1 MSSKSEF
8 ALVTPSK
15 ESEARPLVVLL
26 AWLGARRRHVR
37 AYSRLLER
45 NDVQS
50 LTVIGD
56 PNDTIMGRLDNIHA
70 LAKRV
75 IAHLKVSGQRAQ
87 TREAF
92 CAKFFGPAPN
102 LQFAPRRLPSSRSAC
117 PLHQKARWQ
126 VPPSNGAPPER
137 LPSGNRGVRGTI
149 ERRPADWPTPPV
161 TWRWLNLNTIRPL
174 SPSPALLQEEFP
186 SRRIVLAP
194 FSNGG
199 CYVYEFMRLELAG
212 ESEHARDFA
221 FGEFFRLLLACRR
234 SPASPSTP
242 VPLAPPPRPRALADD
257 PTAINLSGVIFDS
270 APAAITSVSG
280 AVACGKLYKEGSMA
294 SLAAYWLSYAFFAL
308 MLGITDRSAAFKD
321 RVETFPAVCPEMYV
335 WSREDTITD
344 PDWVEEVIAK
354 RAALAG
360 ADVRSA
366 RFHGSEH
373 VLHYKHSPR
382 AFTKVW
388 RDFFEDKLG
397 ETLPA
402 EADSSDEGSVSRSAS
417 FRKAAEAESADA
429 CSVVDVKA

>member
-1 MSSKSEF
+1 MSSKPEF

-37 AYSRLLER
+37 VYSRLLER

-56 PNDTIMGRLDNIHA
+56 PNDTIMGRLDNIHD

-75 IAHLKVSGQRAQ
+75 IAHL
-87 TREAF
+87 
-92 CAKFFGPAPN
+92 
-102 LQFAPRRLPSSRSAC
+102 
-117 PLHQKARWQ
+117 QK
-126 VPPSNGAPPER
+126 
-137 LPSGNRGVRGTI
+137 
-149 ERRPADWPTPPV
+149 
-161 TWRWLNLNTIRPL
+161 
-174 SPSPALLQEEFP
+174 EFP
-186 SRRIVLAP
+186 GRRIVLAP

-199 CYVYEFMRLELAG
+199 CYVYEYMRVELAK
-212 ESEHARDFA
+212 
-221 FGEFFRLLLACRR
+221 
-234 SPASPSTP
+234 
-242 VPLAPPPRPRALADD
+242 D

-270 APAAITSVSG
+270 APAAITAVSG
-280 AVACGKLYKEGSMA
+280 AVACGKLYKQGSVA
-294 SLAAYWLSYAFFAL
+294 SLAAYWVSYAFFAL

-321 RVETFPAVCPEMYV
+321 RIESFPAICPEMYV

-344 PDWVEEVIAK
+344 PEWVEQVIAK
-354 RAALAG
+354 RAALDG

-388 RDFFEDKLG
+388 RDFFQDKLG

-402 EADSSDEGSVSRSAS
+402 EAEPSDEGSASRSAS
-417 FRKAAEAESADA
+417 FRKAAEEEHADA